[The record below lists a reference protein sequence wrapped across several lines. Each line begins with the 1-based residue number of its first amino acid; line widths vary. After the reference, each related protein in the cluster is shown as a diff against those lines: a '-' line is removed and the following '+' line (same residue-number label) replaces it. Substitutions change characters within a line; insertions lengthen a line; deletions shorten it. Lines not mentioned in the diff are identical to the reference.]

1 MLQKNFPAALQR
13 TYEMI
18 KIVDMNALHIPA
30 LAQLEKICFGSCA
43 WTEQGLAD
51 ELTNDTAHFL
61 VAENEEGVAGYIGI
75 FVVCESCYVSDIAV
89 YPQFRRQ
96 GVASA
101 LIKKASADAAV
112 LGAQSISLEVRPSN
126 EAAVKLY
133 RSLGFDDIGLRKR
146 FYRDPE
152 EDALIMTKVL

>member
-1 MLQKNFPAALQR
+1 MTEK
-13 TYEMI
+13 
-18 KIVDMNALHIPA
+18 HIPA
-30 LAQLEKICFGSCA
+30 LAELERLCFSTP
-43 WTEQGLAD
+43 WTEQGLRE
-51 ELTNDTAHFL
+51 ELDNRTAHFI
-61 VAENEEGVAGYIGI
+61 VAETGDQVAGYMGV

>member
-1 MLQKNFPAALQR
+1 MEL
-13 TYEMI
+13 
-18 KIVDMNALHIPA
+18 KITSMTEKHIPA
-30 LAQLEKICFGSCA
+30 LAELERLCFSTP
-43 WTEQGLAD
+43 WTEQGLRE
-51 ELTNDTAHFL
+51 ELDNRTAHFI
-61 VAENEEGVAGYIGI
+61 VAEIGNQVAGYMGV

>member
-1 MLQKNFPAALQR
+1 MEL
-13 TYEMI
+13 
-18 KIVDMNALHIPA
+18 KITSMTEKHIPA
-30 LAQLEKICFGSCA
+30 LAELERLCFSTP
-43 WTEQGLAD
+43 WTEQGLRE
-51 ELTNDTAHFL
+51 ELDNRTAHFI
-61 VAENEEGVAGYIGI
+61 VAETGDQVAGYMGV

-133 RSLGFDDIGLRKR
+133 RSLGFEDIGLRKR